1 MKLARISAG
10 DARTCPHC
18 KASILQSAV
27 SCPICRH
34 VLKFN
39 SAELESQRLRPTTCP
54 LLVESTLAHPEP
66 GDPLEYQVLM
76 EVRDEAGKLLS
87 RQCVG
92 VGALRE
98 GERRLVSLQVEMSPA
113 PASH

>member
-1 MKLARISAG
+1 MRLARISAG
-10 DARTCPHC
+10 DARICPHC
-18 KASILQSAV
+18 KAHILQSAS

-39 SAELESQRLRPTTCP
+39 SAEGESQRLPATTCP
-54 LLVESTLAHPEP
+54 LFVEGTLAHPEP
-66 GDPLEYQVLM
+66 GEPLEYQVLM
-76 EVRDEAGKLLS
+76 EVRDETGKLLS

-98 GERRLVSLQVEMSPA
+98 GERRLLSLQVEMSPV
-113 PASH
+113 PASN

>member
-1 MKLARISAG
+1 MKLARISPG
-10 DARTCPHC
+10 DARICPHC
-18 KASILQSAV
+18 KAQILQSAS

-39 SAELESQRLRPTTCP
+39 SAEVESQRLAPTTCP
-54 LLVESTLAHPEP
+54 LFVEGTLAHPEP
-66 GDPLEYQVLM
+66 GEPLEYQVLM

-92 VGALRE
+92 VGALRQ
-98 GERRLVSLQVEMSPA
+98 GERRVVSLQVEMSPA
-113 PASH
+113 LGSN

>member
-1 MKLARISAG
+1 MRLARISAG
-10 DARTCPHC
+10 DARICPHC
-18 KASILQSAV
+18 KAHILQSAS

-39 SAELESQRLRPTTCP
+39 SAESESQRLPATTCP
-54 LLVESTLAHPEP
+54 LFVEGTLAHLEA
-66 GDPLEYQVLM
+66 GEPLEYQVLM

-92 VGALRE
+92 VGALRQ
-98 GERRLVSLQVEMSPA
+98 GERRVVSLQVEMSPA
-113 PASH
+113 LSSN